1 MVVLRWVFVV
11 VLRWVF
17 VVMRSDL
24 WAGGATVLWFVVG
37 DGHCGF
43 VVGRRCY
50 GVTVLWIR
58 GGATVLW
65 FVVGRRP
72 LWFRGCEIGFLGCWG
87 DGVVVCGGATAVVD
101 SWWS

>member
-1 MVVLRWVFVV
+1 MPLLNGFDCEIGLTGFDCFMV

-43 VVGRRCY
+43 VVD
-50 GVTVLWIR
+50 L
-58 GGATVLW
+58 A
-65 FVVGRRP
+65 
-72 LWFRGCEIGFLGCWG
+72 
-87 DGVVVCGGATAVVD
+87 
-101 SWWS
+101 